1 MCNLTDNFYEDLI
14 LDLQYQE
21 YIYRKKLE
29 QSQQYDEFFSV
40 EEKAYE
46 IMCEQANKDQEEFE
60 TAMLEKEYRKI
71 QEWELS
77 KEMAET
83 DYQYC
88 N

>member
-46 IMCEQANKDQEEFE
+46 IMLEQANKDQQEFE

>member
-1 MCNLTDNFYEDLI
+1 MCILGNFMEDAL
-14 LDLQYQE
+14 LDAEYQD
-21 YIYRKKLE
+21 YLYRKNKERNEMWEESDHIE
-29 QSQQYDEFFSV
+29 QT
-40 EEKAYE
+40 AYE
-46 IMCEQANKDQEEFE
+46 IMLEQANKDQEEFE
-60 TAMLEKEYRKI
+60 TAMLEREYRKI

>member
-46 IMCEQANKDQEEFE
+46 IMCEQSNKDQQEFE